1 MARMRHFISTSRRL
15 ISDAVHWIR
24 MQLSHIISFQN
35 TLIFLL
41 VLAIILAIIFVMV
54 MVRDDVKAWTFELL
68 GLSSKSEVLKFIG
81 IGMGGVLIALQAL
94 MSYKRAKAME
104 DTVSNTERG
113 LRQER
118 MKNAIEHLGHGKDS
132 VRLGGA
138 YELCHLA
145 KDTPEL
151 CQTVLDIL
159 CAHIRQTTG
168 ESAYQEPHQSK
179 PSEEVQ
185 SLLTLLFVQEHE
197 IFKGCRINLQGSWLH
212 GADLREARLEKAVL
226 TRAYL
231 QGSDLR
237 KAHLQGTDLWDVNLQ
252 GAKLQKANLQGA
264 KLQKANLQGAKL
276 QKANLQGAKLQKAN
290 LQGAKLQKA
299 NLQGAKLQKANL
311 QGAKLQKAN
320 LQGAKLRRANLQ
332 GVDLWDVN
340 LQGANLWEANLQEAK
355 LWKAN
360 LQGANLLATN
370 LQGANLRY
378 ENLQGANLWEANLQG
393 VDLWKANL
401 QGAHLWEANLQGTN
415 LGRAQMQEATL
426 WKANLKGVRCED
438 RRYFR
443 SSFEDRIRESIGKE
457 TDTSGVIFEGGLSR
471 EKVDSIAEGL
481 SDDRGKELR
490 EKLDPHIGKPPNS
503 QLPENS
509 GATTGTYSK
518 EEAEKW
524 IAEYNKAMSTVP
536 TQNENA

>member
-1 MARMRHFISTSRRL
+1 
-15 ISDAVHWIR
+15 
-24 MQLSHIISFQN
+24 
-35 TLIFLL
+35 
-41 VLAIILAIIFVMV
+41 

-118 MKNAIEHLGHGKDS
+118 MKNAIEHLGHDKDS

-145 KDTPEL
+145 EDTPEL

-159 CAHIRQTTG
+159 SAHIRQTTG
-168 ESAYQEPHQSK
+168 ESTYQEPHQSK

-276 QKANLQGAKLQKAN
+276 
-290 LQGAKLQKA
+290 
-299 NLQGAKLQKANL
+299 
-311 QGAKLQKAN
+311 
-320 LQGAKLRRANLQ
+320 RRANLQ

-378 ENLQGANLWEANLQG
+378 ANLQGANLLATNLQGANLRYENLQGANLWKANLQG

-481 SDDRGKELR
+481 SDDRAKELR
-490 EKLDPHIGKPPNS
+490 EKLEPHIGKPSSS

-509 GATTGTYSK
+509 GAITGTYSK

-536 TQNENA
+536 TKNENA

>member
-1 MARMRHFISTSRRL
+1 
-15 ISDAVHWIR
+15 
-24 MQLSHIISFQN
+24 
-35 TLIFLL
+35 
-41 VLAIILAIIFVMV
+41 
-54 MVRDDVKAWTFELL
+54 MVRDDVKARTFELL

-118 MKNAIEHLGHGKDS
+118 MKNAIEHLGHDKDS

-138 YELCHLA
+138 YELFHLA
-145 KDTPEL
+145 EDIQEL
-151 CQTVLDIL
+151 RQTELDIL

-168 ESAYQEPHQSK
+168 ESAYRETHQSE

-185 SLLTLLFVQEHE
+185 SLLTLLFVQEHKV
-197 IFKGCRINLQGSWLH
+197 FKGYHINLQGSWLN
-212 GADLREARLEKAVL
+212 GTDLRKARLEKAVL

-237 KAHLQGTDLWDVNLQ
+237 KAHLQGTDLGDV
-252 GAKLQKANLQGA
+252 
-264 KLQKANLQGAKL
+264 
-276 QKANLQGAKLQKAN
+276 
-290 LQGAKLQKA
+290 
-299 NLQGAKLQKANL
+299 NL

-340 LQGANLWEANLQEAK
+340 LQGANLWEANLQGAK

-370 LQGANLRY
+370 LQGANLWEANLQGEDLRY
-378 ENLQGANLWEANLQG
+378 ANLQGANLWKANLQGANLWEANLQG
-393 VDLWKANL
+393 ANLWRTNL
-401 QGAHLWEANLQGTN
+401 QGANLLEANLQGTN

-426 WKANLKGVRCED
+426 WKANLKGVRFRCED
-438 RRYFR
+438 RRFFT

-457 TDTSGVIFEGGLSR
+457 TDISGVIFEGGLSR

-509 GATTGTYSK
+509 GAITGTYSK
-518 EEAEKW
+518 EDAEKW
-524 IAEYNKAMSTVP
+524 IAEYNKAMYVP
-536 TQNENA
+536 GANIE

>member
-1 MARMRHFISTSRRL
+1 MVIF
-15 ISDAVHWIR
+15 SDY
-24 MQLSHIISFQN
+24 
-35 TLIFLL
+35 
-41 VLAIILAIIFVMV
+41 
-54 MVRDDVKAWTFELL
+54 VKAWTFKRL

-104 DTVSNTERG
+104 DTAKAHADAVMNTERG

-118 MKNAIEHLGHGKDS
+118 MKNAIEHLEHGKDS

-138 YELCHLA
+138 YELFHLA
-145 KDTPEL
+145 EDTPEL
-151 CQTVLDIL
+151 RQTVLDIL

-168 ESAYQEPHQSK
+168 ESACQETHQSN

-185 SLLTLLFVQEHE
+185 SLLTLLFVQEHK

-276 QKANLQGAKLQKAN
+276 
-290 LQGAKLQKA
+290 
-299 NLQGAKLQKANL
+299 
-311 QGAKLQKAN
+311 
-320 LQGAKLRRANLQ
+320 RRANLQ

-340 LQGANLWEANLQEAK
+340 LQGANLWEANLQ
-355 LWKAN
+355 
-360 LQGANLLATN
+360 
-370 LQGANLRY
+370 
-378 ENLQGANLWEANLQG
+378 GANLWKANLQG

-401 QGAHLWEANLQGTN
+401 QGAHLWKANLQGTN

-426 WKANLKGVRCED
+426 WKANLQGVRCED

-471 EKVDSIAEGL
+471 EEVDSIGEGL
-481 SDDRGKELR
+481 SYSKAKVLR
-490 EKLDPHIGKPPNS
+490 KKLEPHIGKPPSS

-509 GATTGTYSK
+509 GAITGTYSK

-524 IAEYNKAMSTVP
+524 IAEYNKAMYVP
-536 TQNENA
+536 GANIE